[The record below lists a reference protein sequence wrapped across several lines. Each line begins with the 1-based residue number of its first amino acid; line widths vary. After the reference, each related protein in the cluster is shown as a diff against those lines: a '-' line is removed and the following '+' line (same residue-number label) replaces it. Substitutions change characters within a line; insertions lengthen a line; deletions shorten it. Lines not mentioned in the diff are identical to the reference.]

1 MMTPTRVS
9 IVAALL
15 FCLGTTSVLAAD
27 DIIGAIWEVKWR
39 NPKTREIRSFG
50 VIRCTTDGKVY
61 LDGKVVGTHKNTGRA
76 TVEIKITDAPRKML
90 HGTWKVTR
98 VTRDGT
104 HWEGVINNQAGE
116 ELPIRLVLKN
126 D

>member
-1 MMTPTRVS
+1 
-9 IVAALL
+9 VAALL
-15 FCLGTTSVLAAD
+15 LCLGLTSVLAAD
-27 DIIGAIWEVKWR
+27 DIVGAIWEVKWK

-61 LDGKVVGTHKNTGRA
+61 LDGKVVGTHKNTGRD
-76 TVEIKITDAPRKML
+76 TVEINITDSPRKIL
-90 HGTWKVTR
+90 HGAWKVTR
-98 VTRDGT
+98 VTKDGA
-104 HWEGVINNQAGE
+104 HWEGVIKNKAGE